1 MNSPTT
7 ARIPALPDTIS
18 RDQIREV
25 CNVLGFDPMDV
36 KTIHVEPEMVS
47 VEMFAK
53 HPEWDGRI
61 LAGDKYLKFH
71 ASIPVLDDEADQ

>member
-7 ARIPALPDTIS
+7 ARIPALPDTIT
-18 RDQIREV
+18 RAQVVQV
-25 CNVLGFDPMDV
+25 CEVLGLDPNYV

-53 HPEWDGRI
+53 HPEWDGRV